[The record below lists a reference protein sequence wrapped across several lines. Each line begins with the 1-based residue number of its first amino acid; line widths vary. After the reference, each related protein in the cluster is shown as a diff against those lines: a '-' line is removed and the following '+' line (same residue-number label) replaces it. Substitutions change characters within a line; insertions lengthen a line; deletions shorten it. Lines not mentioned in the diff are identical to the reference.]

1 MAAPLASGAR
11 FVDPAVLARVGNLE
25 FVARSV
31 VDGVVNGLHR
41 SPLFGTSVDFAE
53 HRGYVAGDD
62 LRRLDWKVFGR
73 TDKFYVKEFE
83 ADSNAAF
90 TVLLDVSA
98 SMAFGERLS
107 KLDYARTLAA
117 CLLYLVHQQRDR
129 VGLATFDTEVRSYV
143 PAASRH
149 LNTILHTLDRVV
161 AERPGAFEA
170 PVTRL
175 AQQLTRRGIVV
186 VISDLYADPDDVFR
200 ALAPLRFRGHD
211 VLLFHVLDR
220 AELEFPYESPSTFED
235 LEDGEQ
241 VAVSPDALRSGYLAL
256 MQGHLDAL
264 ATRARGQQIDYLQLA
279 TDQPLDH
286 ALYHFL
292 SARDRAMRTR

>member
-1 MAAPLASGAR
+1 MFPDQSSRSFLDHRVLSRLAAIPFSPRFPMLGTVSGR
-11 FVDPAVLARVGNLE
+11 HSSPHRGS
-25 FVARSV
+25 SV
-31 VDGVVNGLHR
+31 E
-41 SPLFGTSVDFAE
+41 FAE
-53 HRGYVAGDD
+53 YRKYVPGDD

-98 SMAFGERLS
+98 SMGFGERLS

-129 VGLATFDTEVRSYV
+129 VGLATFDTEIRTYV

-149 LNTILHTLDRVV
+149 LNTVLHTLDRVV
-161 AERPGAFEA
+161 AERPGAFES

-175 AQQLTRRGIVV
+175 AEQLTRRGVVV
-186 VISDLYADPDDVFR
+186 VISDLYAEPDDIFR

-220 AELEFPYESPSTFED
+220 AELEFPYDAPSTFED

-241 VAVSPDALRSGYLAL
+241 VAVSPEALRAGYLAL
-256 MQGHLDAL
+256 MQAHLETL
-264 ATRARGQQIDYLQLA
+264 ATRARGQQIDYLQLP

-286 ALYHFL
+286 ALYHYL

>member
-1 MAAPLASGAR
+1 
-11 FVDPAVLARVGNLE
+11 
-25 FVARSV
+25 
-31 VDGVVNGLHR
+31 
-41 SPLFGTSVDFAE
+41 
-53 HRGYVAGDD
+53 
-62 LRRLDWKVFGR
+62 
-73 TDKFYVKEFE
+73 
-83 ADSNAAF
+83 
-90 TVLLDVSA
+90 
-98 SMAFGERLS
+98 
-107 KLDYARTLAA
+107 
-117 CLLYLVHQQRDR
+117 
-129 VGLATFDTEVRSYV
+129 
-143 PAASRH
+143 
-149 LNTILHTLDRVV
+149 
-161 AERPGAFEA
+161 
-170 PVTRL
+170 
-175 AQQLTRRGIVV
+175 
-186 VISDLYADPDDVFR
+186 VISDLYAEPDDVFR